1 MQVLALKYRPKHFS
15 ELVGQESVAKTLSLA
30 LDNQRLAN
38 AYLFSGLRGSGKTSS
53 SRIFAR
59 ALMCETGPKAVPCD
73 TCIQCQSALN
83 NHHIDIIEM
92 DGASNRGIDDVRNLI
107 EQTRYKPSFGRYKIF
122 IIDEVHMFTTEAF
135 NALLKTL
142 EEPPSHVKFL
152 LATTDALKLPATIL
166 SRTQHFRFKKI
177 PENSVISH
185 LKTILEKE
193 QVSYETSALEKL
205 AHSGQ
210 GSLRDTITLLEQA
223 INYCDNA
230 ITESK
235 VAEMLGAIDRS
246 VLEDFF
252 QSLIN
257 QDEARLQERY
267 AILENYE
274 TESVL
279 EEMMLF
285 LKAKLLSPDSYSI
298 LLIERFFKIIMSSL
312 SLLKEGANA
321 SFVLLL
327 LKMKFKEALKLKA
340 LDDAILE
347 LEQSKESV
355 LKPLNQNAN
364 ASKQEPKSTE
374 KIEQAERIE
383 GTEKKEKLETR
394 ENTETLQTLMLSAKD
409 RIFHNL
415 FKQVQTLVYERN
427 YELGEVFE
435 KNIRFIDFDSQT
447 KTLTWESLATD
458 KDKELL
464 RERFKIVKS
473 IVDGVFGKGENIKI
487 ALKHHLENKST
498 LETQEIKDFKISSL
512 REKIL
517 PKPTIE
523 TTAETKENDTK
534 EAVGKALQTKENDTK
549 EAVGKALQTKEN
561 DTKEA
566 VGKALQTKENDTK
579 EAVGKALQ
587 TKENDTKETKETQ
600 PKQAPTALQ
609 EFMANHSE
617 LIEEIKSEFEIKSVE
632 LL

>member
-193 QVSYETSALEKL
+193 QVSYESSALEKL

-274 TESVL
+274 TEGVL

-364 ASKQEPKSTE
+364 APKQEPKSAE
-374 KIEQAERIE
+374 RIEQAERIE
-383 GTEKKEKLETR
+383 GTEKIENAETP
-394 ENTETLQTLMLSAKD
+394 QTPMLSAKD

-427 YELGEVFE
+427 YELGAVFE

-464 RERFKIVKS
+464 RERFKIVKG

-487 ALKHHLENKST
+487 ALKHHSENKSARE
-498 LETQEIKDFKISSL
+498 ETKEIKISSL

-517 PKPTIE
+517 PKPTTE
-523 TTAETKENDTK
+523 TTAETKEK
-534 EAVGKALQTKENDTK
+534 EVQKNEIKEKEVQENDTK
-549 EAVGKALQTKEN
+549 EVQEAKPKE
-561 DTKEA
+561 
-566 VGKALQTKENDTK
+566 
-579 EAVGKALQ
+579 
-587 TKENDTKETKETQ
+587 
-600 PKQAPTALQ
+600 APTALQ
-609 EFMANHSE
+609 EFMANHSN

>member
-59 ALMCETGPKAVPCD
+59 ALMCEEGPKAVPCD

-193 QVSYETSALEKL
+193 QVSYESSALEKL

-257 QDEARLQERY
+257 QDEERLQERY

-347 LEQSKESV
+347 LEQT
-355 LKPLNQNAN
+355 PFNQNPSISYN
-364 ASKQEPKSTE
+364 APKQEPKSAE
-374 KIEQAERIE
+374 KIEKPEKRE
-383 GTEKKEKLETR
+383 NTEKKENAETQ
-394 ENTETLQTLMLSAKD
+394 QTPMLSVKD

-415 FKQVQTLVYERN
+415 FKQVQILVYERN
-427 YELGEVFE
+427 YELGAVFE

-487 ALKHHLENKST
+487 ALKNHLENKSARE
-498 LETQEIKDFKISSL
+498 ETKEVKDFKISSL

-517 PKPTIE
+517 PKPTTE
-523 TTAETKENDTK
+523 TTAEMKEKEVQKNEIKEKEIKEKETKEKETKEKEVQENDTK
-534 EAVGKALQTKENDTK
+534 EIQ
-549 EAVGKALQTKEN
+549 
-561 DTKEA
+561 
-566 VGKALQTKENDTK
+566 
-579 EAVGKALQ
+579 
-587 TKENDTKETKETQ
+587 ETQ
-600 PKQAPTALQ
+600 PKEAPTALQ
-609 EFMANHSE
+609 EFMANNSN

>member
-59 ALMCETGPKAVPCD
+59 ALMCEEGPKAVPCD
-73 TCIQCQSALN
+73 TCTQCQSALN

-298 LLIERFFKIIMSSL
+298 LLIERFFKIIMSGL

-347 LEQSKESV
+347 LEQSKESA

-364 ASKQEPKSTE
+364 ASKQESKSAE
-374 KIEQAERIE
+374 KIEKP
-383 GTEKKEKLETR
+383 EKR
-394 ENTETLQTLMLSAKD
+394 ENAETPQTPMLSAKD
-409 RIFHNL
+409 RIFYNL

-427 YELGEVFE
+427 YELGAVFE

-447 KTLTWESLATD
+447 KTLTWESLATH

-487 ALKHHLENKST
+487 ALKNHSENKSA
-498 LETQEIKDFKISSL
+498 LEEIKEFKFPSL
-512 REKIL
+512 K
-517 PKPTIE
+517 PKPATE
-523 TTAETKENDTK
+523 TTAGMKEKEIKEKEVQKNETKEI
-534 EAVGKALQTKENDTK
+534 Q
-549 EAVGKALQTKEN
+549 
-561 DTKEA
+561 
-566 VGKALQTKENDTK
+566 
-579 EAVGKALQ
+579 
-587 TKENDTKETKETQ
+587 ETQ
-600 PKQAPTALQ
+600 PKETPTALQ
-609 EFMANHSE
+609 EFMANNSN

>member
-59 ALMCETGPKAVPCD
+59 ALMCEEGPKAVPCD
-73 TCIQCQSALN
+73 TCPQCQSALN

-298 LLIERFFKIIMSSL
+298 LLIERFFKIIMSGL

-364 ASKQEPKSTE
+364 AFKQEPKIAE
-374 KIEQAERIE
+374 KIEKPEKRESAE
-383 GTEKKEKLETR
+383 TP
-394 ENTETLQTLMLSAKD
+394 QTPMLSAKD

-427 YELGEVFE
+427 YELGAVFE

-447 KTLTWESLATD
+447 KTLTWESLATH

-487 ALKHHLENKST
+487 ALKNHSENKST
-498 LETQEIKDFKISSL
+498 LEEIKEFKFPSL
-512 REKIL
+512 K
-517 PKPTIE
+517 PKPTTE

-534 EAVGKALQTKENDTK
+534 EVAENETKENDAK
-549 EAVGKALQTKEN
+549 EIQ
-561 DTKEA
+561 
-566 VGKALQTKENDTK
+566 
-579 EAVGKALQ
+579 
-587 TKENDTKETKETQ
+587 ETQ
-600 PKQAPTALQ
+600 PKETPTALQ
-609 EFMANHSE
+609 EFMTNHSD

>member
-59 ALMCETGPKAVPCD
+59 ALMCEEGPKAVPCD

-257 QDEARLQERY
+257 QDEARLKERY

-285 LKAKLLSPDSYSI
+285 LKAKLLSPDVYSI
-298 LLIERFFKIIMSSL
+298 LLIERFFKIIMSGL

-347 LEQSKESV
+347 LEQTKESV
-355 LKPLNQNAN
+355 FQPLNQNAN
-364 ASKQEPKSTE
+364 APKQEPKSIE
-374 KIEQAERIE
+374 KIEKPEKRESAE
-383 GTEKKEKLETR
+383 KR
-394 ENTETLQTLMLSAKD
+394 ENTETPQTPMLSAKD

-427 YELGEVFE
+427 YELGAVFE

-447 KTLTWESLATD
+447 KTLTWESLATH

-473 IVDGVFGKGENIKI
+473 IIDGVFGKGENIKI
-487 ALKHHLENKST
+487 ALKNQNKST
-498 LETQEIKDFKISSL
+498 LEEIKEFKFPSL
-512 REKIL
+512 K
-517 PKPTIE
+517 PKPTTE
-523 TTAETKENDTK
+523 TTAEMKEKEIKEKEVQKNETKEI
-534 EAVGKALQTKENDTK
+534 Q
-549 EAVGKALQTKEN
+549 
-561 DTKEA
+561 
-566 VGKALQTKENDTK
+566 
-579 EAVGKALQ
+579 
-587 TKENDTKETKETQ
+587 ETQ
-600 PKQAPTALQ
+600 PKETPTALQ
-609 EFMANHSE
+609 EFMANHSN

>member
-59 ALMCETGPKAVPCD
+59 ALMCEEGPKAVPCD
-73 TCIQCQSALN
+73 TCTQCQSALN

-257 QDEARLQERY
+257 QDEARLQDRY

-285 LKAKLLSPDSYSI
+285 LKAKLLSPDTYSI

-374 KIEQAERIE
+374 KIEKPEKRESAE
-383 GTEKKEKLETR
+383 TP
-394 ENTETLQTLMLSAKD
+394 QTPMLSAKD

-427 YELGEVFE
+427 YELGAVFE

-447 KTLTWESLATD
+447 KTLTWESLANN

-487 ALKHHLENKST
+487 TLKNHSENKSA
-498 LETQEIKDFKISSL
+498 LEVVKEFKFPSL
-512 REKIL
+512 K
-517 PKPTIE
+517 PKPTTE
-523 TTAETKENDTK
+523 TTAETEKNETK
-534 EAVGKALQTKENDTK
+534 EAVK
-549 EAVGKALQTKEN
+549 
-561 DTKEA
+561 
-566 VGKALQTKENDTK
+566 
-579 EAVGKALQ
+579 
-587 TKENDTKETKETQ
+587 KETKEKEVQETQ
-600 PKQAPTALQ
+600 PKETPTALQ
-609 EFMANHSE
+609 EFMANNSN

>member
-59 ALMCETGPKAVPCD
+59 ALMCEEGPKAVPCD
-73 TCIQCQSALN
+73 TCTQCQSALN

-298 LLIERFFKIIMSSL
+298 LLIERFFKIIMSGL

-347 LEQSKESV
+347 LEQNKESA

-364 ASKQEPKSTE
+364 AFKQESAE
-374 KIEQAERIE
+374 KIEKP
-383 GTEKKEKLETR
+383 EKRESVETP
-394 ENTETLQTLMLSAKD
+394 QTPMLSAKD

-427 YELGEVFE
+427 YELGAVFE

-447 KTLTWESLATD
+447 KTLTWESLATH

-487 ALKHHLENKST
+487 ALKNQNKSA
-498 LETQEIKDFKISSL
+498 LEEIKEFKFPFS
-512 REKIL
+512 K
-517 PKPTIE
+517 PKPTTE
-523 TTAETKENDTK
+523 TTAEMKEKETKEAIEKETKENDTK
-534 EAVGKALQTKENDTK
+534 EVQ
-549 EAVGKALQTKEN
+549 
-561 DTKEA
+561 
-566 VGKALQTKENDTK
+566 
-579 EAVGKALQ
+579 
-587 TKENDTKETKETQ
+587 ETQ
-600 PKQAPTALQ
+600 PKETPTALQ
-609 EFMANHSE
+609 EFMANHSN

>member
-59 ALMCETGPKAVPCD
+59 ALMCEEGPKAVPCD

-193 QVSYETSALEKL
+193 QVSYESSALEKL

-257 QDEARLQERY
+257 QDEERLQERY

-347 LEQSKESV
+347 LEQTKESAFQ
-355 LKPLNQNAN
+355 PLNQNAN
-364 ASKQEPKSTE
+364 APKQEPKSTE

-383 GTEKKEKLETR
+383 RTEKR
-394 ENTETLQTLMLSAKD
+394 ENAEPPQTPMLSAKD

-427 YELGEVFE
+427 YELGAVFE

-447 KTLTWESLATD
+447 KTLTWESLAAD

-487 ALKHHLENKST
+487 ALKHHLENKSA
-498 LETQEIKDFKISSL
+498 LEETKEIKISSL

-517 PKPTIE
+517 PQPTTE
-523 TTAETKENDTK
+523 TTAETKEKETK
-534 EAVGKALQTKENDTK
+534 EKEVQKN
-549 EAVGKALQTKEN
+549 E
-561 DTKEA
+561 
-566 VGKALQTKENDTK
+566 
-579 EAVGKALQ
+579 
-587 TKENDTKETKETQ
+587 TKETKETQ
-600 PKQAPTALQ
+600 PKEAPTALQ

>member
-59 ALMCETGPKAVPCD
+59 ALMCEEGPKAVPCD
-73 TCIQCQSALN
+73 TCSQCQSALN

-285 LKAKLLSPDSYSI
+285 LKAKLLSPDAYSI
-298 LLIERFFKIIMSSL
+298 LLIERFFKIIMSGL

-364 ASKQEPKSTE
+364 AFKQESAE
-374 KIEQAERIE
+374 KIEKPEKRESAE
-383 GTEKKEKLETR
+383 TP
-394 ENTETLQTLMLSAKD
+394 QTPMLSAKD

-427 YELGEVFE
+427 YELGAVFE

-447 KTLTWESLATD
+447 KTLTWESLATH

-487 ALKHHLENKST
+487 ALKNHSENKSA
-498 LETQEIKDFKISSL
+498 LEVVKEFKFLSL
-512 REKIL
+512 K
-517 PKPTIE
+517 PKPTTE
-523 TTAETKENDTK
+523 TTAEMKE
-534 EAVGKALQTKENDTK
+534 
-549 EAVGKALQTKEN
+549 
-561 DTKEA
+561 
-566 VGKALQTKENDTK
+566 
-579 EAVGKALQ
+579 
-587 TKENDTKETKETQ
+587 KETKEAIEKETKKNETKEIQETQ
-600 PKQAPTALQ
+600 PKETPTALQ
-609 EFMANHSE
+609 EFMTNHSN

>member
-59 ALMCETGPKAVPCD
+59 ALMCEEGPKAVPCD
-73 TCIQCQSALN
+73 TCTQCQSALN

-257 QDEARLQERY
+257 QDEVRLQERY

-298 LLIERFFKIIMSSL
+298 LLIERFFKIIMSGL

-347 LEQSKESV
+347 LEQNKESA

-364 ASKQEPKSTE
+364 AFKQESKSAD
-374 KIEQAERIE
+374 KIEKP
-383 GTEKKEKLETR
+383 EKK
-394 ENTETLQTLMLSAKD
+394 ENTETPQTPMLSAKD

-427 YELGEVFE
+427 YELGAVFE

-447 KTLTWESLATD
+447 KTLTWESLATH

-487 ALKHHLENKST
+487 ALKNHSENKST
-498 LETQEIKDFKISSL
+498 LEEIKEFKFPSL
-512 REKIL
+512 K
-517 PKPTIE
+517 PKPTTE
-523 TTAETKENDTK
+523 TTAEMKEKEIKEKEVQKNDAK
-534 EAVGKALQTKENDTK
+534 EIQEVQP
-549 EAVGKALQTKEN
+549 
-561 DTKEA
+561 
-566 VGKALQTKENDTK
+566 
-579 EAVGKALQ
+579 
-587 TKENDTKETKETQ
+587 KET
-600 PKQAPTALQ
+600 PTALQ
-609 EFMANHSE
+609 EFMANNSN

>member
-59 ALMCETGPKAVPCD
+59 ALMCEEGPKAVPCD

-193 QVSYETSALEKL
+193 QVSYENSALEKL

-274 TESVL
+274 TEGVL

-340 LDDAILE
+340 LDDAIVE
-347 LEQSKESV
+347 LEQA
-355 LKPLNQNAN
+355 PFNQSPSISYNAP
-364 ASKQEPKSTE
+364 KQEFK
-374 KIEQAERIE
+374 
-383 GTEKKEKLETR
+383 GTEKREQIESIEKR
-394 ENTETLQTLMLSAKD
+394 ENAETPQTPMLSAKD

-427 YELGEVFE
+427 YELGAVFE

-447 KTLTWESLATD
+447 KTLTWESLAAD

-487 ALKHHLENKST
+487 ALKHHLENKNAP
-498 LETQEIKDFKISSL
+498 E
-512 REKIL
+512 
-517 PKPTIE
+517 
-523 TTAETKENDTK
+523 ETKEVKEFKFPPLKPKLTTEMTAEIQEKETK
-534 EAVGKALQTKENDTK
+534 EAVGKEIKEK
-549 EAVGKALQTKEN
+549 EVQKKEVQKN
-561 DTKEA
+561 E
-566 VGKALQTKENDTK
+566 
-579 EAVGKALQ
+579 
-587 TKENDTKETKETQ
+587 TKETKEIQ
-600 PKQAPTALQ
+600 PKEAPTALQ
-609 EFMANHSE
+609 EFIANHSE

>member
-59 ALMCETGPKAVPCD
+59 ALMCEEGPKAVPCD

-267 AILENYE
+267 TILENYE

-347 LEQSKESV
+347 LEQT
-355 LKPLNQNAN
+355 PFNQSPSISYNAP
-364 ASKQEPKSTE
+364 KQEPKIAE
-374 KIEQAERIE
+374 KIEKPEKIESAE
-383 GTEKKEKLETR
+383 TP
-394 ENTETLQTLMLSAKD
+394 QTPMLSAKD

-427 YELGEVFE
+427 YELGAVFE

-447 KTLTWESLATD
+447 KTLTWESLATN

-487 ALKHHLENKST
+487 ALKNQNKSA
-498 LETQEIKDFKISSL
+498 LEEIKEFKFPYS
-512 REKIL
+512 K
-517 PKPTIE
+517 PKPTTE
-523 TTAETKENDTK
+523 TTAEIKEKEVQENDTKEAVEKETKENDTK
-534 EAVGKALQTKENDTK
+534 EVQ
-549 EAVGKALQTKEN
+549 
-561 DTKEA
+561 
-566 VGKALQTKENDTK
+566 
-579 EAVGKALQ
+579 
-587 TKENDTKETKETQ
+587 ETQ
-600 PKQAPTALQ
+600 PKQTPTALQ
-609 EFMANHSE
+609 EFMANHSN

-632 LL
+632 WL

>member
-59 ALMCETGPKAVPCD
+59 ALMCEEGPKAVPCD

-193 QVSYETSALEKL
+193 QVSYESSALEKL

-257 QDEARLQERY
+257 QDEARLKERY

-347 LEQSKESV
+347 LEQT
-355 LKPLNQNAN
+355 PFNQNPSISYN
-364 ASKQEPKSTE
+364 APKQEPKSTE

-383 GTEKKEKLETR
+383 GTEKKESAEKKENAETP
-394 ENTETLQTLMLSAKD
+394 QTPMLSAKD

-427 YELGEVFE
+427 YELGAVFE
-435 KNIRFIDFDSQT
+435 KNIRFVDFDSQT
-447 KTLTWESLATD
+447 KTLTWESLATN

-464 RERFKIVKS
+464 RERFKIVKG

-487 ALKHHLENKST
+487 ALKHHLENKSA
-498 LETQEIKDFKISSL
+498 LEVVKELKFPYSK
-512 REKIL
+512 
-517 PKPTIE
+517 PKPTTE
-523 TTAETKENDTK
+523 TTAETKEKETK
-534 EAVGKALQTKENDTK
+534 EAAEKETKEKEIQKKEIQENDTK
-549 EAVGKALQTKEN
+549 EIQEI
-561 DTKEA
+561 
-566 VGKALQTKENDTK
+566 
-579 EAVGKALQ
+579 
-587 TKENDTKETKETQ
+587 Q
-600 PKQAPTALQ
+600 PKEAPTALQ
-609 EFMANHSE
+609 EFMANHSN

>member
-193 QVSYETSALEKL
+193 QVSYESSALEKL

-364 ASKQEPKSTE
+364 APKQEPKSTE

-383 GTEKKEKLETR
+383 GTEKRESAERIEGAETP
-394 ENTETLQTLMLSAKD
+394 QTPMLSAKD

-427 YELGEVFE
+427 YELGAVFE

-464 RERFKIVKS
+464 RERFKIVKG

-487 ALKHHLENKST
+487 ALKNHSENKST
-498 LETQEIKDFKISSL
+498 PLEEVKEFKISSL

-517 PKPTIE
+517 PQPTTE
-523 TTAETKENDTK
+523 TTAEMKEKETKEAAEKEIKENDTK
-534 EAVGKALQTKENDTK
+534 EVQ
-549 EAVGKALQTKEN
+549 
-561 DTKEA
+561 
-566 VGKALQTKENDTK
+566 
-579 EAVGKALQ
+579 
-587 TKENDTKETKETQ
+587 ETQ

>member
-59 ALMCETGPKAVPCD
+59 ALMCEEGPKAVPCD
-73 TCIQCQSALN
+73 TCAQCQSALN

-267 AILENYE
+267 AVLENYE

-285 LKAKLLSPDSYSI
+285 LKAKLLSHDSYSI
-298 LLIERFFKIIMSSL
+298 LLIERFFKIIMSGL

-364 ASKQEPKSTE
+364 APKQESKSAD
-374 KIEQAERIE
+374 KIEKPEKRESAE
-383 GTEKKEKLETR
+383 TP
-394 ENTETLQTLMLSAKD
+394 QTPMLSAKD

-427 YELGEVFE
+427 YELGAVFE

-447 KTLTWESLATD
+447 KTLTWESLATH

-487 ALKHHLENKST
+487 ALKNHSENKSA
-498 LETQEIKDFKISSL
+498 LEVVKEFKFPSL
-512 REKIL
+512 K
-517 PKPTIE
+517 PKPTTE
-523 TTAETKENDTK
+523 TTTETKENDTK
-534 EAVGKALQTKENDTK
+534 EVVENDTK
-549 EAVGKALQTKEN
+549 EIQ
-561 DTKEA
+561 
-566 VGKALQTKENDTK
+566 
-579 EAVGKALQ
+579 
-587 TKENDTKETKETQ
+587 ETQ
-600 PKQAPTALQ
+600 PKETPTALQ
-609 EFMANHSE
+609 EFMTNNSN

>member
-59 ALMCETGPKAVPCD
+59 ALMCEKGPKAVPCD
-73 TCIQCQSALN
+73 TCTQCQSALN

-142 EEPPSHVKFL
+142 EEPPNHVKFL

-298 LLIERFFKIIMSSL
+298 LLIERFFKIIMSGL
-312 SLLKEGANA
+312 NLLKEGANA

-364 ASKQEPKSTE
+364 AFKQESKSTD
-374 KIEQAERIE
+374 KIEKPEKRESAE
-383 GTEKKEKLETR
+383 TP
-394 ENTETLQTLMLSAKD
+394 QTPMLSAKD

-427 YELGEVFE
+427 YELGAVFE

-447 KTLTWESLATD
+447 KTLTWESLATN

-487 ALKHHLENKST
+487 ALKNHSENKSA
-498 LETQEIKDFKISSL
+498 LEVVKEFKFPFS
-512 REKIL
+512 K
-517 PKPTIE
+517 PKPTTE
-523 TTAETKENDTK
+523 TTAEMKE
-534 EAVGKALQTKENDTK
+534 
-549 EAVGKALQTKEN
+549 
-561 DTKEA
+561 
-566 VGKALQTKENDTK
+566 
-579 EAVGKALQ
+579 
-587 TKENDTKETKETQ
+587 KETKEVQETQ
-600 PKQAPTALQ
+600 PKETPTALQ
-609 EFMANHSE
+609 EFMANNSN

>member
-59 ALMCETGPKAVPCD
+59 ALMCEEGPKAVPCD
-73 TCIQCQSALN
+73 TCTQCQSALN

-193 QVSYETSALEKL
+193 QVSYEASALEKL

-223 INYCDNA
+223 INYCDNV

-257 QDEARLQERY
+257 QDETRLKERY

-285 LKAKLLSPDSYSI
+285 LKAKLLSPDFYSI

-364 ASKQEPKSTE
+364 APKQEPKSAE

-383 GTEKKEKLETR
+383 GTEKIEKPEKR
-394 ENTETLQTLMLSAKD
+394 ENTETPQTPMLSAKD

-427 YELGEVFE
+427 YELGAVFE

-464 RERFKIVKS
+464 RERFKIMKS
-473 IVDGVFGKGENIKI
+473 IVDGVFGKGESIKI
-487 ALKHHLENKST
+487 ALKNHSENKSARE
-498 LETQEIKDFKISSL
+498 ETKEVKISSL
-512 REKIL
+512 KEKIS
-517 PKPTIE
+517 PKPTTE
-523 TTAETKENDTK
+523 TTAEMKEKEVQKKEIKENDTK
-534 EAVGKALQTKENDTK
+534 EVQ
-549 EAVGKALQTKEN
+549 
-561 DTKEA
+561 
-566 VGKALQTKENDTK
+566 
-579 EAVGKALQ
+579 
-587 TKENDTKETKETQ
+587 ETQ
-600 PKQAPTALQ
+600 PKQTPTALQ
-609 EFMANHSE
+609 EFMANHSD

>member
-193 QVSYETSALEKL
+193 QVSYESSALEKL

-235 VAEMLGAIDRS
+235 VAAMLGAIDRS

-274 TESVL
+274 TEGVL

-285 LKAKLLSPDSYSI
+285 LKAKLLSPDTYSI

-340 LDDAILE
+340 LDDAIVE
-347 LEQSKESV
+347 LEQT
-355 LKPLNQNAN
+355 PFNQSPSISYNAP
-364 ASKQEPKSTE
+364 KQESKNIEKRE
-374 KIEQAERIE
+374 KIEQRESIEKRESAE
-383 GTEKKEKLETR
+383 TP
-394 ENTETLQTLMLSAKD
+394 QTPMLSAKD

-427 YELGEVFE
+427 YELGAVFE

-487 ALKHHLENKST
+487 ALKHHLENKSAPE
-498 LETQEIKDFKISSL
+498 ETKEVKDFKISSL

-523 TTAETKENDTK
+523 TTAEMQEKETK

-549 EAVGKALQTKEN
+549 EVQEKEVQEKEIKEN
-561 DTKEA
+561 
-566 VGKALQTKENDTK
+566 
-579 EAVGKALQ
+579 
-587 TKENDTKETKETQ
+587 ETKEIKEAQ
-600 PKQAPTALQ
+600 PKEAPTALQ
-609 EFMANHSE
+609 EFMANHSN

>member
-59 ALMCETGPKAVPCD
+59 ALMCEEGPKAVPCD
-73 TCIQCQSALN
+73 TCTQCQSALN

-193 QVSYETSALEKL
+193 QVSYESSALEKL

-285 LKAKLLSPDSYSI
+285 LKAKLLSPDFYSI

-347 LEQSKESV
+347 LEQT
-355 LKPLNQNAN
+355 PFNQNPSISYN
-364 ASKQEPKSTE
+364 APKQEPKSAEKREKLE
-374 KIEQAERIE
+374 KIEKR
-383 GTEKKEKLETR
+383 EKLEKI
-394 ENTETLQTLMLSAKD
+394 EKIEKIETPQTPMLSAKD

-427 YELGEVFE
+427 YELGAVFE
-435 KNIRFIDFDSQT
+435 KNIRFVDFDSQT

-487 ALKHHLENKST
+487 ALKHHLENKNAPE
-498 LETQEIKDFKISSL
+498 ETKEVKFPFL
-512 REKIL
+512 
-517 PKPTIE
+517 KPQPTTE
-523 TTAETKENDTK
+523 TTAEMKEKETKEVAEKETKEKETKEKEIQENDTK
-534 EAVGKALQTKENDTK
+534 EVQEI
-549 EAVGKALQTKEN
+549 
-561 DTKEA
+561 
-566 VGKALQTKENDTK
+566 
-579 EAVGKALQ
+579 
-587 TKENDTKETKETQ
+587 Q

-609 EFMANHSE
+609 EFMANHSN

>member
-59 ALMCETGPKAVPCD
+59 ALMCEEGPKAVPCD
-73 TCIQCQSALN
+73 TCTQCQSALN

-257 QDEARLQERY
+257 QDEAQLQERY

-298 LLIERFFKIIMSSL
+298 LLIERFFKIIMSGL

-364 ASKQEPKSTE
+364 AFKQESKSAE
-374 KIEQAERIE
+374 KIEKP
-383 GTEKKEKLETR
+383 EKR
-394 ENTETLQTLMLSAKD
+394 ESAETLQTPMLSAKD

-427 YELGEVFE
+427 YELGAVFE
-435 KNIRFIDFDSQT
+435 KNIRFVDFDSQT
-447 KTLTWESLATD
+447 KTLTWESLAID

-487 ALKHHLENKST
+487 ALKNHSENKSAK
-498 LETQEIKDFKISSL
+498 EVVKEFKFPSS
-512 REKIL
+512 K
-517 PKPTIE
+517 PKPTTE
-523 TTAETKENDTK
+523 TTAETKEKETK
-534 EAVGKALQTKENDTK
+534 EVVEKETKEKEIQENDTK
-549 EAVGKALQTKEN
+549 EVQ
-561 DTKEA
+561 
-566 VGKALQTKENDTK
+566 
-579 EAVGKALQ
+579 
-587 TKENDTKETKETQ
+587 ETQ
-600 PKQAPTALQ
+600 PKEAPIALQ
-609 EFMANHSE
+609 EFMANHSD

>member
-73 TCIQCQSALN
+73 TCIQCQSTLN

-193 QVSYETSALEKL
+193 QVSYESSALEKL

-257 QDEARLQERY
+257 QDEVRLQERY

-274 TESVL
+274 TEGVL

-285 LKAKLLSPDSYSI
+285 LKAKLLSPDTYSI

-340 LDDAILE
+340 LDDAIVE
-347 LEQSKESV
+347 LEQT
-355 LKPLNQNAN
+355 PFNQSPSISYNAP
-364 ASKQEPKSTE
+364 KQESKN
-374 KIEQAERIE
+374 IEQREKREQIESIEKRESAE
-383 GTEKKEKLETR
+383 TP
-394 ENTETLQTLMLSAKD
+394 QTPMLSAKD

-427 YELGEVFE
+427 YELGAVFE

-487 ALKHHLENKST
+487 ALKHHLENKNAPE
-498 LETQEIKDFKISSL
+498 ETKEVKDFKISSL

-517 PKPTIE
+517 PQPTTE
-523 TTAETKENDTK
+523 TTAETKEKETK

-549 EAVGKALQTKEN
+549 EVQEKEIKEN
-561 DTKEA
+561 E
-566 VGKALQTKENDTK
+566 
-579 EAVGKALQ
+579 
-587 TKENDTKETKETQ
+587 TKETKESQ
-600 PKQAPTALQ
+600 PKEAPTALQ
-609 EFMANHSE
+609 EFMTNHSE

>member
-59 ALMCETGPKAVPCD
+59 ALMCEEGPKAVPCD
-73 TCIQCQSALN
+73 TCTQCQSALN

-285 LKAKLLSPDSYSI
+285 LKAKLLSPDAYSI
-298 LLIERFFKIIMSSL
+298 LLIERFFKIIMSGL

-355 LKPLNQNAN
+355 FQPLNQNSN
-364 ASKQEPKSTE
+364 AFKQESAE
-374 KIEQAERIE
+374 KIEKP
-383 GTEKKEKLETR
+383 EKR
-394 ENTETLQTLMLSAKD
+394 ESTETPQTPMLSAKD

-427 YELGEVFE
+427 YELGAVFE

-447 KTLTWESLATD
+447 KTLTWESLATH

-487 ALKHHLENKST
+487 ALKNHSENKSA
-498 LETQEIKDFKISSL
+498 LEEIKEFKFPYS
-512 REKIL
+512 K
-517 PKPTIE
+517 PKPTTE
-523 TTAETKENDTK
+523 TTAEMKEKETKEAIEKETKEKEIKEKEIKEKEIKENDTK
-534 EAVGKALQTKENDTK
+534 EIQ
-549 EAVGKALQTKEN
+549 
-561 DTKEA
+561 
-566 VGKALQTKENDTK
+566 
-579 EAVGKALQ
+579 
-587 TKENDTKETKETQ
+587 ETQ
-600 PKQAPTALQ
+600 PKETPTALQ
-609 EFMANHSE
+609 EFMANHSN

>member
-59 ALMCETGPKAVPCD
+59 ALMCEEGPKAVPCD
-73 TCIQCQSALN
+73 TCPQCQSALN

-298 LLIERFFKIIMSSL
+298 LLIERFFKIIMSGL

-355 LKPLNQNAN
+355 LKPLNQSAN
-364 ASKQEPKSTE
+364 AFKQESAE
-374 KIEQAERIE
+374 KIEKPEKREGAE
-383 GTEKKEKLETR
+383 TP
-394 ENTETLQTLMLSAKD
+394 QTPMLSAKD

-427 YELGEVFE
+427 YELGAVFE

-447 KTLTWESLATD
+447 KTLTWESLATH

-487 ALKHHLENKST
+487 ALKNHSENKSA
-498 LETQEIKDFKISSL
+498 LEEIKEFKFPYS
-512 REKIL
+512 K
-517 PKPTIE
+517 PKPTTE
-523 TTAETKENDTK
+523 TTAEMKEKETKENDTK
-534 EAVGKALQTKENDTK
+534 EKEIKGAVEKETKEN
-549 EAVGKALQTKEN
+549 
-561 DTKEA
+561 
-566 VGKALQTKENDTK
+566 
-579 EAVGKALQ
+579 
-587 TKENDTKETKETQ
+587 KETQ
-600 PKQAPTALQ
+600 PKETPTALQ
-609 EFMANHSE
+609 EFMANHSD

>member
-59 ALMCETGPKAVPCD
+59 ALMCEEGPKAVPCD

-193 QVSYETSALEKL
+193 QVSYESSALEKL

-235 VAEMLGAIDRS
+235 VAAMLGAIDRS

-267 AILENYE
+267 VILENYE

-340 LDDAILE
+340 LDDAIVE
-347 LEQSKESV
+347 LEQT
-355 LKPLNQNAN
+355 PFNQNPNISYN
-364 ASKQEPKSTE
+364 APKQEFKSTE

-383 GTEKKEKLETR
+383 GTEKIASAEAP
-394 ENTETLQTLMLSAKD
+394 QTPMLSAKD

-427 YELGEVFE
+427 YELGAVFE

-447 KTLTWESLATD
+447 KTLTWESLAAD

-473 IVDGVFGKGENIKI
+473 IVDGIFGKGENIKI
-487 ALKHHLENKST
+487 ALKNHLENKST
-498 LETQEIKDFKISSL
+498 LETQEVKEFKFPPL
-512 REKIL
+512 K
-517 PKPTIE
+517 PKPTTE
-523 TTAETKENDTK
+523 TTAEMQENDTK

-549 EAVGKALQTKEN
+549 EVQEKEIKEN
-561 DTKEA
+561 E
-566 VGKALQTKENDTK
+566 
-579 EAVGKALQ
+579 
-587 TKENDTKETKETQ
+587 TKETKEAK
-600 PKQAPTALQ
+600 PKEAPTALQ

>member
-59 ALMCETGPKAVPCD
+59 ALMCEEGPKAVPCD
-73 TCIQCQSALN
+73 TCTQCQSALN

-298 LLIERFFKIIMSSL
+298 LLIERFFKIIMSGL

-364 ASKQEPKSTE
+364 AFKQEPKIAD
-374 KIEQAERIE
+374 KIEKP
-383 GTEKKEKLETR
+383 EKR
-394 ENTETLQTLMLSAKD
+394 ESAQTPQTPMLSAKD

-427 YELGEVFE
+427 YELGAVFE

-447 KTLTWESLATD
+447 KTLTWESLATH

-487 ALKHHLENKST
+487 ALKNHSENKSAK
-498 LETQEIKDFKISSL
+498 EVVKEFKFPSL
-512 REKIL
+512 K
-517 PKPTIE
+517 PKPTTE
-523 TTAETKENDTK
+523 TTAEMKEKETKEAIEKETKENDTK
-534 EAVGKALQTKENDTK
+534 EIQ
-549 EAVGKALQTKEN
+549 
-561 DTKEA
+561 
-566 VGKALQTKENDTK
+566 
-579 EAVGKALQ
+579 
-587 TKENDTKETKETQ
+587 ETQ
-600 PKQAPTALQ
+600 PKETPTALQ
-609 EFMANHSE
+609 EFMANHSD

>member
-59 ALMCETGPKAVPCD
+59 ALMCEEGPKAVPCD
-73 TCIQCQSALN
+73 TCTQCQSALN

-107 EQTRYKPSFGRYKIF
+107 EQTHYKPSFGRYKIF

-298 LLIERFFKIIMSSL
+298 LLIERFFKIIMSGL

-347 LEQSKESV
+347 LEQSKERA

-364 ASKQEPKSTE
+364 AFKQESAE
-374 KIEQAERIE
+374 KIEKPEKRESAE
-383 GTEKKEKLETR
+383 TP
-394 ENTETLQTLMLSAKD
+394 QTPMLSAKD

-427 YELGEVFE
+427 YELGAVFE

-447 KTLTWESLATD
+447 KTLTWESLATH

-487 ALKHHLENKST
+487 ALKNHSENKSA
-498 LETQEIKDFKISSL
+498 LEVVKEFKFPSL
-512 REKIL
+512 K
-517 PKPTIE
+517 PKPTTE
-523 TTAETKENDTK
+523 ATAEMKK
-534 EAVGKALQTKENDTK
+534 
-549 EAVGKALQTKEN
+549 
-561 DTKEA
+561 
-566 VGKALQTKENDTK
+566 
-579 EAVGKALQ
+579 
-587 TKENDTKETKETQ
+587 KETKEKETKEKETKEKETKEKETKEKETKEKEVQETQ
-600 PKQAPTALQ
+600 PKETPTALQ
-609 EFMANHSE
+609 EFMANNSN

>member
-59 ALMCETGPKAVPCD
+59 ALMCEEGPKAVPCD

-298 LLIERFFKIIMSSL
+298 LLIERFFKIIMSGL

-347 LEQSKESV
+347 LEQSKESA

-364 ASKQEPKSTE
+364 AFKQESAE
-374 KIEQAERIE
+374 KIEKP
-383 GTEKKEKLETR
+383 EKR
-394 ENTETLQTLMLSAKD
+394 ESTETPQTPMLSAKD

-427 YELGEVFE
+427 YELGAVFE
-435 KNIRFIDFDSQT
+435 KNIRFVDFDSQT
-447 KTLTWESLATD
+447 KTLTWESLATH

-487 ALKHHLENKST
+487 ALKNHSENKSA
-498 LETQEIKDFKISSL
+498 LEVVKEFKFPSL
-512 REKIL
+512 K
-517 PKPTIE
+517 PKPTTE
-523 TTAETKENDTK
+523 TTAEMKENDTK
-534 EAVGKALQTKENDTK
+534 EATEKETKEVQKNDTK
-549 EAVGKALQTKEN
+549 EIQ
-561 DTKEA
+561 
-566 VGKALQTKENDTK
+566 
-579 EAVGKALQ
+579 
-587 TKENDTKETKETQ
+587 ETQ
-600 PKQAPTALQ
+600 PKETPTALQ
-609 EFMANHSE
+609 EFMANHSD

>member
-59 ALMCETGPKAVPCD
+59 ALMCEEGPKAVPCD
-73 TCIQCQSALN
+73 TCTQCQSALN

-193 QVSYETSALEKL
+193 QVSYESSALEKL

-235 VAEMLGAIDRS
+235 VAAMLGAIDRS

-257 QDEARLQERY
+257 QDEVRLQERY

-285 LKAKLLSPDSYSI
+285 LKAKLLSPDTYSI

-347 LEQSKESV
+347 LEQT
-355 LKPLNQNAN
+355 PFNQNPSISYN
-364 ASKQEPKSTE
+364 DSKQEPKSTE

-394 ENTETLQTLMLSAKD
+394 ENTETLQTPMLSAKD

-427 YELGEVFE
+427 YELGAVFE

-447 KTLTWESLATD
+447 KTLTWESLAAD

-464 RERFKIVKS
+464 RERFKIVKG

-487 ALKHHLENKST
+487 ALKNPLENKST
-498 LETQEIKDFKISSL
+498 PKETKEIKDFKISSL

-517 PKPTIE
+517 PKPTTE
-523 TTAETKENDTK
+523 TTAEMKEKETKEAVKKEIKEKETKENDTK
-534 EAVGKALQTKENDTK
+534 EVQ
-549 EAVGKALQTKEN
+549 
-561 DTKEA
+561 
-566 VGKALQTKENDTK
+566 
-579 EAVGKALQ
+579 
-587 TKENDTKETKETQ
+587 ETQ
-600 PKQAPTALQ
+600 LKEAPTALQ
-609 EFMANHSE
+609 EFMANHSN

>member
-59 ALMCETGPKAVPCD
+59 ALMCEEGPKAVPCD
-73 TCIQCQSALN
+73 TCTQCKSALN

-193 QVSYETSALEKL
+193 QVSYENSALEKL

-347 LEQSKESV
+347 LEQTKESV

-364 ASKQEPKSTE
+364 APKQEPKN
-374 KIEQAERIE
+374 A
-383 GTEKKEKLETR
+383 EKK
-394 ENTETLQTLMLSAKD
+394 ENTETLQTPMLSAKD

-415 FKQVQTLVYERN
+415 FKQVQTQVSDRN
-427 YELGEVFE
+427 YELGAVFE

-447 KTLTWESLATD
+447 KTLTWESLATN

-473 IVDGVFGKGENIKI
+473 IVDEVFGKGENIKI
-487 ALKHHLENKST
+487 ALKNHSENKSAPE
-498 LETQEIKDFKISSL
+498 ETKDKFLSL
-512 REKIL
+512 K

-523 TTAETKENDTK
+523 TTAEMKENETKEKEVQEKETK
-534 EAVGKALQTKENDTK
+534 EV
-549 EAVGKALQTKEN
+549 
-561 DTKEA
+561 
-566 VGKALQTKENDTK
+566 
-579 EAVGKALQ
+579 
-587 TKENDTKETKETQ
+587 KETQ
-600 PKQAPTALQ
+600 PKETPTALQ
-609 EFMANHSE
+609 EFMANNSN

>member
-59 ALMCETGPKAVPCD
+59 ALMCEEGPKAVPCD
-73 TCIQCQSALN
+73 TCTQCQSALN

-321 SFVLLL
+321 GFVLLL

-364 ASKQEPKSTE
+364 AFKQESAE
-374 KIEQAERIE
+374 KIEKPEKRESAE
-383 GTEKKEKLETR
+383 TP
-394 ENTETLQTLMLSAKD
+394 QTPMLSAKD

-427 YELGEVFE
+427 YELGAVFE

-447 KTLTWESLATD
+447 KTLTWESLATH

-487 ALKHHLENKST
+487 ALKNHSENKNA
-498 LETQEIKDFKISSL
+498 LEVVKEFKFPFS
-512 REKIL
+512 K
-517 PKPTIE
+517 PKPTTE

-534 EAVGKALQTKENDTK
+534 EAVENDTK
-549 EAVGKALQTKEN
+549 EKEIQEN
-561 DTKEA
+561 DTKE
-566 VGKALQTKENDTK
+566 VQ
-579 EAVGKALQ
+579 
-587 TKENDTKETKETQ
+587 ETQ
-600 PKQAPTALQ
+600 PKEAPTALQ
-609 EFMANHSE
+609 EFMANYSD

>member
-59 ALMCETGPKAVPCD
+59 ALMCEEGPKAVPCD
-73 TCIQCQSALN
+73 TCTQCQSALN

-193 QVSYETSALEKL
+193 QVSYESSALEKL

-257 QDEARLQERY
+257 QDEAQLKERY

-347 LEQSKESV
+347 LEQSKESTFQ
-355 LKPLNQNAN
+355 PLNQNAN
-364 ASKQEPKSTE
+364 APKQEPKSAE
-374 KIEQAERIE
+374 RIEQAERIE
-383 GTEKKEKLETR
+383 KLEKR
-394 ENTETLQTLMLSAKD
+394 ESAKTPQTPMLSAKD

-427 YELGEVFE
+427 YELGAVFE

-447 KTLTWESLATD
+447 KTLTWESLATH

-473 IVDGVFGKGENIKI
+473 IVDGVFGKGESIKI
-487 ALKHHLENKST
+487 ALKHHLENKSA
-498 LETQEIKDFKISSL
+498 LEVVKELKFPYSK
-512 REKIL
+512 
-517 PKPTIE
+517 PKPTTE
-523 TTAETKENDTK
+523 TTAETKEKETK
-534 EAVGKALQTKENDTK
+534 EKEIQENDTK
-549 EAVGKALQTKEN
+549 EVQ
-561 DTKEA
+561 
-566 VGKALQTKENDTK
+566 
-579 EAVGKALQ
+579 
-587 TKENDTKETKETQ
+587 ETQ

-609 EFMANHSE
+609 EFMANHSN

>member
-193 QVSYETSALEKL
+193 QVSYESSALEKL

-274 TESVL
+274 TEGVL

-285 LKAKLLSPDSYSI
+285 LKAKLLSPDTYSI

-340 LDDAILE
+340 LDDAIVE
-347 LEQSKESV
+347 LEQTKESV
-355 LKPLNQNAN
+355 LKPINQNAN
-364 ASKQEPKSTE
+364 APKQEPKS
-374 KIEQAERIE
+374 AERIE
-383 GTEKKEKLETR
+383 GTEKREKLEKR
-394 ENTETLQTLMLSAKD
+394 ENTETPQTPMLSAKD

-427 YELGEVFE
+427 YELGAVFE

-487 ALKHHLENKST
+487 ALKNHLENKNAPE
-498 LETQEIKDFKISSL
+498 ETKEVKFPFL
-512 REKIL
+512 
-517 PKPTIE
+517 KPQPTTE
-523 TTAETKENDTK
+523 TTAEMKENGK

-549 EAVGKALQTKEN
+549 EVKEKEIKEN
-561 DTKEA
+561 E
-566 VGKALQTKENDTK
+566 
-579 EAVGKALQ
+579 
-587 TKENDTKETKETQ
+587 TKETKEAQ
-600 PKQAPTALQ
+600 PKEAPTALQ
-609 EFMANHSE
+609 EFMANHSN

>member
-59 ALMCETGPKAVPCD
+59 ALMCEEGPKAVPCD
-73 TCIQCQSALN
+73 TCTQCQSALN

-193 QVSYETSALEKL
+193 QVSYESSALEKL

-235 VAEMLGAIDRS
+235 VAAMLGAIDRS

-327 LKMKFKEALKLKA
+327 LKMKFKEALKLKS

-347 LEQSKESV
+347 LEQT
-355 LKPLNQNAN
+355 PFNQNPSISYN
-364 ASKQEPKSTE
+364 APKQEFKGTE

-383 GTEKKEKLETR
+383 GTEKREKLETR
-394 ENTETLQTLMLSAKD
+394 ENTETLQTPMLSAKD

-427 YELGEVFE
+427 YELGAVFE

-464 RERFKIVKS
+464 RERFKIVKG
-473 IVDGVFGKGENIKI
+473 IVDSVFGKGENIKI
-487 ALKHHLENKST
+487 ALKNHLENKSAPE
-498 LETQEIKDFKISSL
+498 ETKEVKDFKISSL

-517 PKPTIE
+517 PKPTTE
-523 TTAETKENDTK
+523 TTAEMQEKEVQKKETKENDTK
-534 EAVGKALQTKENDTK
+534 EVQEI
-549 EAVGKALQTKEN
+549 
-561 DTKEA
+561 
-566 VGKALQTKENDTK
+566 
-579 EAVGKALQ
+579 
-587 TKENDTKETKETQ
+587 Q
-600 PKQAPTALQ
+600 PKESPTALQ
-609 EFMANHSE
+609 EFMANHSN

>member
-15 ELVGQESVAKTLSLA
+15 ELIGQESVAKTLSLA

-59 ALMCETGPKAVPCD
+59 ALMCEEGPKSVPCD
-73 TCIQCQSALN
+73 TCPQCQSALN

-285 LKAKLLSPDSYSI
+285 LKAKLLSPDAYSI
-298 LLIERFFKIIMSSL
+298 LLIERFFKIIMSGL

-347 LEQSKESV
+347 LEQSKESA

-364 ASKQEPKSTE
+364 AFKQESAE
-374 KIEQAERIE
+374 KIEKPEKRESAE
-383 GTEKKEKLETR
+383 TP
-394 ENTETLQTLMLSAKD
+394 QTPMLSAKD

-427 YELGEVFE
+427 YELGAVFE

-447 KTLTWESLATD
+447 KTLTWESLATH

-487 ALKHHLENKST
+487 ALKNHSENKNA
-498 LETQEIKDFKISSL
+498 LEAVKEFKFPSL
-512 REKIL
+512 K
-517 PKPTIE
+517 PKPTTE
-523 TTAETKENDTK
+523 TMAETKENDTK
-534 EAVGKALQTKENDTK
+534 EAIE
-549 EAVGKALQTKEN
+549 
-561 DTKEA
+561 
-566 VGKALQTKENDTK
+566 
-579 EAVGKALQ
+579 
-587 TKENDTKETKETQ
+587 KETKEKEIKEVQETQ
-600 PKQAPTALQ
+600 PKETPTALQ
-609 EFMANHSE
+609 EFMANNSN

>member
-59 ALMCETGPKAVPCD
+59 ALMCEEGPKAVPCD

-193 QVSYETSALEKL
+193 QVSYESSALEKL

-257 QDEARLQERY
+257 QDEARLKERY

-347 LEQSKESV
+347 LEQT
-355 LKPLNQNAN
+355 PFNQSPSISYNAP
-364 ASKQEPKSTE
+364 KQEPKSAE
-374 KIEQAERIE
+374 KIEKP
-383 GTEKKEKLETR
+383 EKR
-394 ENTETLQTLMLSAKD
+394 ENTEKIASTETPQTPMLSAKD

-427 YELGEVFE
+427 YELGVVFE

-447 KTLTWESLATD
+447 KTLTWESLAAD

-487 ALKHHLENKST
+487 ALKHHLENKSAPE
-498 LETQEIKDFKISSL
+498 ETKEVKDFKISSL
-512 REKIL
+512 REKIS
-517 PKPTIE
+517 PKPTTE
-523 TTAETKENDTK
+523 TTAEMQEKEIQKNEIKEKETKKNDTK
-534 EAVGKALQTKENDTK
+534 EVQEI
-549 EAVGKALQTKEN
+549 
-561 DTKEA
+561 
-566 VGKALQTKENDTK
+566 
-579 EAVGKALQ
+579 
-587 TKENDTKETKETQ
+587 Q
-600 PKQAPTALQ
+600 PKEAPTALQ
-609 EFMANHSE
+609 EFMANNSN

>member
-59 ALMCETGPKAVPCD
+59 ALMCEEGPKAVPCD
-73 TCIQCQSALN
+73 TCTQCQSALN

-285 LKAKLLSPDSYSI
+285 LKAKLLSPDAYSI
-298 LLIERFFKIIMSSL
+298 LLIERFFKIIMSGL

-364 ASKQEPKSTE
+364 AFKQESAE
-374 KIEQAERIE
+374 KIEKP
-383 GTEKKEKLETR
+383 EKR
-394 ENTETLQTLMLSAKD
+394 ESTQTPQTPMLSAKD

-427 YELGEVFE
+427 YELGVVFE

-447 KTLTWESLATD
+447 KTLTWESLATH

-487 ALKHHLENKST
+487 ALKNQNKSA
-498 LETQEIKDFKISSL
+498 LEEIKEFKFPSL
-512 REKIL
+512 
-517 PKPTIE
+517 KPQPTTE
-523 TTAETKENDTK
+523 TTAEMKE
-534 EAVGKALQTKENDTK
+534 
-549 EAVGKALQTKEN
+549 
-561 DTKEA
+561 
-566 VGKALQTKENDTK
+566 
-579 EAVGKALQ
+579 
-587 TKENDTKETKETQ
+587 KETKENETKEIQENQ
-600 PKQAPTALQ
+600 PKETPTALQ
-609 EFMANHSE
+609 EFMTNHSD

>member
-59 ALMCETGPKAVPCD
+59 ALMCEEGPKAVPCD

-230 ITESK
+230 IIESK

-285 LKAKLLSPDSYSI
+285 LKAKLLSPDTYSI

-364 ASKQEPKSTE
+364 APKQEPKSAE
-374 KIEQAERIE
+374 KIERAERIE
-383 GTEKKEKLETR
+383 GTEKIASAETP
-394 ENTETLQTLMLSAKD
+394 QTPMLSAKD

-427 YELGEVFE
+427 YELGAVFE

-464 RERFKIVKS
+464 RERSKIVKS
-473 IVDGVFGKGENIKI
+473 IVDGVFGKGESIKI
-487 ALKHHLENKST
+487 ALKHHLENKSARE
-498 LETQEIKDFKISSL
+498 ETQEVKDFKISSL

-517 PKPTIE
+517 PQPTTE
-523 TTAETKENDTK
+523 TTAETKEK
-534 EAVGKALQTKENDTK
+534 EVQKNEIKEKEIKENDTK
-549 EAVGKALQTKEN
+549 EVQ
-561 DTKEA
+561 
-566 VGKALQTKENDTK
+566 
-579 EAVGKALQ
+579 
-587 TKENDTKETKETQ
+587 ETQ
-600 PKQAPTALQ
+600 LKEAPTALQ
-609 EFMANHSE
+609 EFMANHSN

>member
-59 ALMCETGPKAVPCD
+59 ALMCEEGPKAVPCD
-73 TCIQCQSALN
+73 TCPQCQSALN

-257 QDEARLQERY
+257 QDEVRLQERY

-298 LLIERFFKIIMSSL
+298 LLIERFFKIIMSGL

-347 LEQSKESV
+347 LEQSKESA

-364 ASKQEPKSTE
+364 AFKQESAE
-374 KIEQAERIE
+374 KIEKPEKRESAE
-383 GTEKKEKLETR
+383 TP
-394 ENTETLQTLMLSAKD
+394 QTPMLSAKD

-427 YELGEVFE
+427 YELGAVFE

-447 KTLTWESLATD
+447 KTLTWESLATN

-487 ALKHHLENKST
+487 ALKNHSENKSA
-498 LETQEIKDFKISSL
+498 LEEIKEFKFPSL
-512 REKIL
+512 K
-517 PKPTIE
+517 PKPTTE
-523 TTAETKENDTK
+523 TTAETKEKETKENDTK
-534 EAVGKALQTKENDTK
+534 EVQ
-549 EAVGKALQTKEN
+549 
-561 DTKEA
+561 
-566 VGKALQTKENDTK
+566 
-579 EAVGKALQ
+579 
-587 TKENDTKETKETQ
+587 ETQ
-600 PKQAPTALQ
+600 PKETPTALQ
-609 EFMANHSE
+609 EFMANYSD

>member
-59 ALMCETGPKAVPCD
+59 ALMCEEGPKAVPCD
-73 TCIQCQSALN
+73 TCTQCQSALN

-246 VLEDFF
+246 ILEDFF

-267 AILENYE
+267 AVLENYE

-285 LKAKLLSPDSYSI
+285 LKAKLLSPDFYSI

-347 LEQSKESV
+347 LEQNKEST

-364 ASKQEPKSTE
+364 AFKQESKSAD
-374 KIEQAERIE
+374 KIEKP
-383 GTEKKEKLETR
+383 EKK
-394 ENTETLQTLMLSAKD
+394 ENTETPQTPMLSAKD

-427 YELGEVFE
+427 YELGAVFE

-447 KTLTWESLATD
+447 KTLTWESLATH

-487 ALKHHLENKST
+487 ALKDHSENKSA
-498 LETQEIKDFKISSL
+498 LEEIKESKFPYSK
-512 REKIL
+512 
-517 PKPTIE
+517 PKPTTE
-523 TTAETKENDTK
+523 TTAETKKNDTK
-534 EAVGKALQTKENDTK
+534 EIQ
-549 EAVGKALQTKEN
+549 
-561 DTKEA
+561 
-566 VGKALQTKENDTK
+566 
-579 EAVGKALQ
+579 
-587 TKENDTKETKETQ
+587 ETQ
-600 PKQAPTALQ
+600 PKETPTALQ
-609 EFMANHSE
+609 EFMANHSD